1 MKAAWLAALV
11 IAAAAATASGQEAP
25 ASAPPIPEGRPP
37 EWSLQAGYGFSVK
50 VNRGNSH
57 EHLFLL
63 EPGVA
68 FRLGPRLEYLVE
80 AHFAKYFTPEG
91 SMIGVVPVG
100 GRYYFLHGPVL
111 PYLSLGAGLGWT
123 DLTTLEEINRR
134 FNFLLEG
141 AIGVRGRV
149 SDTQAWTLEFRWSHI
164 SNAGTVLPNLG
175 LNCAV
180 FLAGMRF

>member
-1 MKAAWLAALV
+1 MRRCAFAVLLF
-11 IAAAAATASGQEAP
+11 AAAAWAAGQE
-25 ASAPPIPEGRPP
+25 SAPSVPIPEGRPP
-37 EWSLQAGYGFSVK
+37 EWSLEAGYGFSVK
-50 VNRGNSH
+50 VNRGNAD

-68 FRLGPRLEYLVE
+68 FHLGPRLEYLVE
-80 AHFAKYFTPEG
+80 AHLAKYFTPDG
-91 SMIGVVPVG
+91 FMVGVVPVG
-100 GRYYFLHGPVL
+100 GRYYFLDGPVL
-111 PYLSLGAGLGWT
+111 PYFSAGVGFGWT

-149 SDTQAWTLEFRWSHI
+149 SDTQAWTLEWRWSHI

-175 LNCAV
+175 LNCSV
-180 FLAGMRF
+180 FLAGFRF

>member
-1 MKAAWLAALV
+1 MKAGPFAALLLALAAS
-11 IAAAAATASGQEAP
+11 AASQEATP
-25 ASAPPIPEGRPP
+25 AAPPIPQGRPP

-50 VNRGNSH
+50 VNRGNSD

-68 FRLGPRLEYLVE
+68 FRLGPRLEYLAE
-80 AHFAKYFTPEG
+80 AHFAKYFTPDG
-91 SMIGVVPVG
+91 SMIGVVPLG
-100 GRYYFLHGPVL
+100 GRYYFLHGPIL
-111 PYLSLGAGLGWT
+111 PYLSLGAGFGWT
-123 DLTTLEEINRR
+123 DLTDLEEINRR

-149 SDTQAWTLEFRWSHI
+149 SDSQAWTLEFRWSHI
-164 SNAGTVLPNLG
+164 SNANTVLPNLG

>member
-1 MKAAWLAALV
+1 MKAGGLAALV
-11 IAAAAATASGQEAP
+11 FAAAAAASAQETS
-25 ASAPPIPEGRPP
+25 SAPPIPQGRPP

-50 VNRGNSH
+50 VNRGNSD

-80 AHFAKYFTPEG
+80 AHFAKYFTPDG

-100 GRYYFLHGPVL
+100 GRYYFFNGPIL
-111 PYLSLGAGLGWT
+111 PYLSLGAGFGWT
-123 DLTTLEEINRR
+123 DLDHLDEVNRR

-149 SDTQAWTLEFRWSHI
+149 SDTQAWTLEWRWSHI

>member
-1 MKAAWLAALV
+1 MRVGGLAALV
-11 IAAAAATASGQEAP
+11 FAAAASVSAQEA
-25 ASAPPIPEGRPP
+25 SNAPPIPEGRPP

-50 VNRGNSH
+50 VNRGNSD

-80 AHFAKYFTPEG
+80 GHFAKYFTPDG
-91 SMIGVVPVG
+91 SMIGIVPLG
-100 GRYYFLHGPVL
+100 GRWYFLNGPVL
-111 PYLSLGAGLGWT
+111 PYLSLGAGVGWT
-123 DLTTLEEINRR
+123 DLQIEEINRR

-141 AIGVRGRV
+141 AVGVRGRV
-149 SDTQAWTLEFRWSHI
+149 TETQAWTLEFRWSHI

>member
-1 MKAAWLAALV
+1 MRLGALAILV
-11 IAAAAATASGQEAP
+11 FAAAAAASAQEAP
-25 ASAPPIPEGRPP
+25 NPPPIPEGRPP

-50 VNRGNSH
+50 VNRGNSD

-63 EPGVA
+63 EPGIA
-68 FRLGPRLEYLVE
+68 FRLGPRLEYLAE
-80 AHFAKYFTPEG
+80 AHFAKYFTPDG
-91 SMIGVVPVG
+91 FMIGVVPVG
-100 GRYYFLHGPVL
+100 GRYYFFNGPVL
-111 PYLSLGAGLGWT
+111 PYLSLGVGLGWT
-123 DLTTLEEINRR
+123 DLQIEEINRR

-141 AIGVRGRV
+141 AVGVRGRV
-149 SDTQAWTLEFRWSHI
+149 TDTQAWTLEFRWSHI